1 MTFIRFI
8 NKYLLPLSL
17 LIICTMVLD
26 IKTAFSKDKVS
37 NDSFSCY
44 GVPDSSLTSL
54 KSIIK
59 DILHVP
65 IVFVGEKHDQYA
77 DHIVQLKI
85 IKALYEHDHYIAVGM
100 EMFEKRYQPVIN
112 EYLAGKIDE
121 KTFIKKTHYLKNW
134 SFNYLMYR
142 PIIEFCKKHHLP
154 IVALNAPN
162 EIANKVALKGLKSLS
177 KKERKEI
184 PKKLIFPNDNYKK
197 LLKKIF
203 KIHTGLSNFKYFC
216 EAQTVWDQTMADSIV
231 AFLQKHPEYQM
242 VVLTGS
248 GHVIFGYG
256 IPHRVKIALPLRQAI
271 IINVHDDQL
280 KPNMAD
286 FFLFPPFVKQPYS
299 PHLGVFLTTTKI
311 NGKKYLKVVDVIP
324 HSAAWKA
331 GIKPGYLILA
341 FDGKPIHNIYDLKL
355 DLLFKHEGDT
365 ATVKVEKIR
374 KILPNEVFTLKVGP
388 FKEEPMFN
396 MFQMMGMKK

>member
-1 MTFIRFI
+1 MTQMRFI
-8 NKYLLPLSL
+8 NILFLVFVYCILLN
-17 LIICTMVLD
+17 ITF
-26 IKTAFSKDKVS
+26 AFSKDNIQKTS
-37 NDSFSCY
+37 SFSCY
-44 GVPDSSLTSL
+44 GVPNNSLTNL
-54 KSIIK
+54 NNIIK
-59 DILHVP
+59 EVLHTP
-65 IVFVGEKHDQYA
+65 IIFVGEKHDQYA
-77 DHIVQLKI
+77 DHIVQLRI
-85 IKALYEHDHYIAVGM
+85 IEALYKHNHYIAVGM
-100 EMFEKRYQPVIN
+100 EMFEKRYQNIIN

-154 IVALNAPN
+154 IIALNAPN

-177 KKERKEI
+177 KKERQEI
-184 PKKLIFPNDNYKK
+184 PKKLIFPNENYRR

-203 KIHTGLSNFKYFC
+203 KIHTGLNNFEYFC

-231 AFLQKHPEYQM
+231 NFLQKHPEYQM

-248 GHVIFGYG
+248 GHVVFGYG
-256 IPHRVKIALPLRQAI
+256 IPYRVRIALPLKQVI

-286 FFLFPPFVKQPYS
+286 FFLFPPFIKQPYS
-299 PHLGVFLTTTKI
+299 PKLGVFLTSIKKD
-311 NGKKYLKVVDVIP
+311 GKTYLKVIDVIP
-324 HSAAWKA
+324 HSVAWDA

-355 DLLFKHEGDT
+355 YLLFKHKGDT
-365 ATVKVEKIR
+365 AIIKVEKTR
-374 KILPNEVFTLKVGP
+374 KILPDEILNLKVGP
-388 FKEEPMFN
+388 FKEQSMFG